1 LLKKEGRQAES
12 ITYLEKLDQI
22 ASFDENRRFAKLN
35 LMQAYYASN
44 EFEKTLETA
53 NFVLE
58 IQSLDSTLQWDA
70 LILKARSALML
81 SDSLVAA
88 TAYEKLERVSRK
100 DYASEALFFRA
111 ERLFL
116 TKDFKTSISVIEK
129 IAGGNGQS
137 NLWNAKALLLLAK
150 NYYAL
155 DDSFQAI
162 FVLESIIENFI
173 IYPEITEEAKNL
185 LVTYRNSAAEENRS
199 ITQKDNEN

>member
-1 LLKKEGRQAES
+1 
-12 ITYLEKLDQI
+12 
-22 ASFDENRRFAKLN
+22 
-35 LMQAYYASN
+35 M
-44 EFEKTLETA
+44 
-53 NFVLE
+53 
-58 IQSLDSTLQWDA
+58 
-70 LILKARSALML
+70 
-81 SDSLVAA
+81 
-88 TAYEKLERVSRK
+88 
-100 DYASEALFFRA
+100 
-111 ERLFL
+111 
-116 TKDFKTSISVIEK
+116 IEK